1 MLMFDISS
9 QLYSA
14 YVLTGD
20 YDGHCDNYSEVMS
33 AREDLMA
40 DMLASPD
47 YRANA
52 KRNGIVQG
60 MLFTR
65 GGEQHTYN
73 IVCKPG
79 DVIYAGDDIE
89 VFGSHWLV
97 MESRADDTTHMTGI
111 MMQCN
116 HLFRFQN
123 FDDPRI
129 IERWGIID
137 MSGYSSSFNSDTQLQ
152 RAEEQMLFYMPYDGD
167 TAKIFVDKRLA
178 SHIGYDSAGRQI
190 LFTFKVTGVNP
201 VAGSFNPDDHLLVVK
216 AVRDLDSPV
225 TDNLELGICDY
236 IECNCTNEQPD
247 DSLLTCRING
257 RDEMR
262 IGTIRI
268 YTAVFYDAEGQE
280 VGGVT
285 PIWTID
291 SEDADIKGQ
300 DVDGSWSVD
309 VPHKLELIG
318 SSFNITLTAADGT
331 YNVTSKT
338 VEVVGIG

>member
-1 MLMFDISS
+1 MFDVSA
-9 QLYSA
+9 QLYNA
-14 YVLTGD
+14 YILQD
-20 YDGHCDNYSEVMS
+20 MRDGHADNYHGVMS

-47 YRANA
+47 YQAHA
-52 KRNGIVQG
+52 KRNGVTQG

-73 IVCKPG
+73 IVCRPG
-79 DVIYAGDDIE
+79 DVIYAGDIIE

-97 MESRADDTTHMTGI
+97 MEARADNTTHMTGI

-123 FDDPRI
+123 FDSRI

-152 RAEEQMLFYMPYDGD
+152 RAEEQMVFYMPYDMD

-178 SHIGYDSAGRQI
+178 SHVGYDKYGQQI

-201 VAGSFNPDDHLLVVK
+201 VAQSFNPNDHLLVIK
-216 AVRDLDSPV
+216 AVRDLYSPNNDS
-225 TDNLELGICDY
+225 LELYICDY
-236 IECNCTNEQPD
+236 IEPTEDDSSVN
-247 DSLLTCRING
+247 DSLLMCQING
-257 RDEMR
+257 RDTMR
-262 IGTIRI
+262 IGTVRV
-268 YTAVFYDAEGQE
+268 YSATFYDADGQS
-280 VGGVT
+280 VNDVT
-285 PIWTID
+285 PVWTID
-291 SEDADIKGQ
+291 AEVDGINGQ
-300 DVDGSWSVD
+300 DTDDGCWTVNVAD
-309 VPHKLELIG
+309 NVGLIG
-318 SSFNITLTAADGT
+318 SSFTITLAGADGT
-331 YNVTSKT
+331 YNVASKT